1 MDDDGPRRRAM
12 TVADDAREVSAV
24 SEAVGDGKHSGPAD
38 AQVARRLRPLR
49 RRPARIARPAR
60 VRMRRRKP
68 CVLLRL
74 RLFGWNVRLLTRN
87 TPGLESRSRPLPH
100 RMSRQDRE
108 LDTGWTSGD
117 RSAGWAD

>member
-74 RLFGWNVRLLTRN
+74 RLFGWNVRLLTRTVSEDRHWLGHSAPQLMQLAN
-87 TPGLESRSRPLPH
+87 SRR
-100 RMSRQDRE
+100 
-108 LDTGWTSGD
+108 
-117 RSAGWAD
+117 